1 MELRTN
7 RKKKSEFEN
16 RRYNPP
22 VVPFLCCLTPGV
34 MITQPGETNVKL
46 KSHLTITT
54 FRYAPNFSNE
64 ISEIGRPNV
73 QHLKTKKI
81 IKISYFKNIWTI

>member
-1 MELRTN
+1 
-7 RKKKSEFEN
+7 
-16 RRYNPP
+16 
-22 VVPFLCCLTPGV
+22 

-54 FRYAPNFSNE
+54 FRYAAPNFSNE

-73 QHLKTKKI
+73 QHLKTKKSLKFHI
-81 IKISYFKNIWTI
+81 